1 MSRTWTIAK
10 RELVSFFD
18 ALIAYLLLVVF
29 LGVSGFFAW
38 WYGSD
43 VFIRGQA
50 DLNTFTET
58 AYWTLFLF
66 IPAITM
72 RTLAEE
78 RRSGTLDLLLT
89 KAVTERQIVLGKFI
103 ACMLLI
109 AIALACTL
117 PWYFML
123 TRLGNVDHGA
133 IISGYLAVLMLSAGY
148 TAIGILASSLTANQV
163 AAFLFAL
170 LLALCFHVLFQ
181 VMAANFTGTAGHVL
195 DALSTS
201 SHFDAMARGVIDSRD
216 VLYFLSI
223 TFLGLSFAEMALR
236 RTRR

>member
-1 MSRTWTIAK
+1 MSRTWTIAR

-18 ALIAYLLLVVF
+18 ALIAYLLLIVF
-29 LGVSGFFAW
+29 LGVSGFFTW

-50 DLNTFTET
+50 DLNTFTDI

-89 KAVTERQIVLGKFI
+89 KAVTERHIVLGKFI

-109 AIALACTL
+109 VVALACTL

-123 TRLGNVDHGA
+123 TRLGQVDHGA
-133 IISGYLAVLMLSAGY
+133 IISGYVALLMLSAAY
-148 TAIGILASSLTANQV
+148 TGIGILASSLTNNQV

-170 LLALCFHVLFQ
+170 LLSLCFHVLFQ
-181 VMAANFTGTAGHVL
+181 VMAANFTGTAGRVL
-195 DALSTS
+195 DALSTT
-201 SHFDAMARGVIDSRD
+201 SHFDPMARGVLDSRD
-216 VLYFLSI
+216 LLYFLSI
-223 TFLGLSFAEMALR
+223 AFLGLSFAETSLR
-236 RTRR
+236 RTRQ